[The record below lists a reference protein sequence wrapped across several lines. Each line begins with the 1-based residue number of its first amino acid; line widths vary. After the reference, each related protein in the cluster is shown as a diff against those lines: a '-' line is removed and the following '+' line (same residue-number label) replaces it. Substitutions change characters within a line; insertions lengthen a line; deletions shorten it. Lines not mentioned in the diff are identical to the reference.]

1 MKVKMP
7 LSRVLVIDDDDN
19 IRSSLKRALSYAGFT
34 VEVAE
39 HGEAGLQ
46 KALVTP
52 PDVVVLDIM
61 MPGLSGLEVCRRL
74 REGDDVPI
82 LMLTARDDIPD
93 RVTGLEAGADDYL
106 VKPFAL
112 EELIARLK
120 ALLRRRRPQEA
131 NRPSF
136 ADLII
141 DLGTREAHR
150 GSRLLQLTAKEFDLL
165 AAFLRNPRR
174 VLSRHQLLEQV
185 WGFDSEVDTHVLEV
199 YVGYLRQKLEEQ
211 GEGRLIHTLRGV
223 GYVLREP
230 DP

>member
-1 MKVKMP
+1 MP
-7 LSRVLVIDDDDN
+7 LSRVLIIDDDDN

-39 HGEAGLQ
+39 NGEEGLQ
-46 KALVTP
+46 KALVAP

-61 MPGLSGLEVCRRL
+61 LPDLSGLEVCRRL

-82 LMLTARDDIPD
+82 LMLTAKDDIPD

-106 VKPFAL
+106 IKPFAL

-120 ALLRRRRPQEA
+120 ALLRRREPQDT
-131 NRPSF
+131 NRLSF
-136 ADLII
+136 ADLTI
-141 DLGTREAHR
+141 DLGTREAYR
-150 GSRLLQLTAKEFDLL
+150 GRRLLQLTAKEFDLL
-165 AAFLRNPRR
+165 STFLRNPRR
-174 VLSRHQLLEQV
+174 VLSRDQLLEQV
-185 WGFDSEVDTHVLEV
+185 WGFDSGVDTHVLEV

-230 DP
+230 S

>member
-1 MKVKMP
+1 VP
-7 LSRVLVIDDDDN
+7 LSRVLVIDDDDS

-46 KALVTP
+46 KALVTQ

-74 REGDDVPI
+74 RAGGDVPI

-106 VKPFAL
+106 IKPFAL

-120 ALLRRRRPQEA
+120 ALLRRRGPRDA
-131 NRPSF
+131 ASRLGF
-136 ADLII
+136 TDLTV
-141 DLGTREAHR
+141 DLGMREAYR
-150 GSRLLQLTAKEFDLL
+150 GSRLLQLTAREFDLL
-165 AAFLRNPRR
+165 AVFLRSPRR
-174 VLSRHQLLEQV
+174 VLSRDQLLEQV

-230 DP
+230 DQ